1 MYYLQIKKGEYYEAL
16 ALGQQISFG
25 EMQGERGEIF
35 FRDEKTP
42 LAQTKIKNI
51 VYIFP
56 KKIKYE
62 HREDTAE
69 TLSKILK
76 EKKQDLIS
84 LFEKG
89 EIIKR
94 EVLDEVLEEIKSVN
108 LKGVAFD
115 KVWARVYPQNELGAH
130 IVGFLSFE
138 GKGQYGIE
146 GYYDKDLQGK
156 REFKQKEKSP
166 FGYLPLSLWEDN
178 KIISKGADLFLTLDY
193 KIQYFAEKLLL
204 QAKQSWDIDSGQ
216 IVVSNPQT
224 GEILA
229 LAVFPSFNPNSY
241 QKQNLETFLNPII
254 QKLFEPGSIFKAI
267 TFAAAI
273 EEHLITPETTY
284 IDEGFVKIIGS
295 PIYNFRKKVWGEQ
308 TMTDVLEESINT
320 GAVFVQQKLGQE
332 LFLEYLEKFGF
343 FEKTKI
349 DLQTESF
356 SENKIL
362 KQAHPRALA
371 VASFGQGI
379 ETTPIQM
386 IRAFSA
392 IANQGNLMRP
402 FLVKKIIRS
411 NNEIDEIYPEIQKK
425 VFSNKTAN
433 DLTLML
439 ISVVD
444 NGSGKKAKIPG
455 YLIAGKTGTAQ
466 IPLKQGGGYSET
478 ETTQSFISFF
488 PALDPK
494 FLVFVKLDNPK
505 EVNTASKSAAPL
517 AHEIIKYIIDS
528 QQIPPDYNLD
538 KIKN

>member
-16 ALGQQISFG
+16 ALGQQISFR
-25 EMQGERGEIF
+25 EMQGERGGIF

-62 HREDTAE
+62 YQDNVAE
-69 TLSKILK
+69 ILSKILK
-76 EKKQDLIS
+76 EKKQNLIS

-94 EVLDEVLEEIKSVN
+94 EVSDEILEETKSVN
-108 LKGVAFD
+108 LKGVVFD
-115 KVWARVYPQNELGAH
+115 KVWTRVYPQNELGAH

-138 GKGQYGIE
+138 DKGQYGIE

-166 FGYLPLSLWEDN
+166 FGYLPLSFWEDN

-204 QAKQSWDIDSGQ
+204 QAKESWDIDSGQ

-241 QKQNLETFLNPII
+241 QKQNLETFLNPIV

-273 EEHLITPETTY
+273 EEQLITPETTY

-332 LFLEYLEKFGF
+332 LFLDYLEKFGF

-349 DLQTESF
+349 DLQTEAF

-379 ETTPIQM
+379 EITPIQM

-402 FLVKKIIRS
+402 FLIKKIIRS
-411 NNEIDEIYPEIQKK
+411 NNEINEIYPEVQKK

-455 YLIAGKTGTAQ
+455 YFIAGKTGTAQ
-466 IPLKQGGGYSET
+466 IPLKQGGYSET
-478 ETTQSFISFF
+478 ETIQSFISFF

-505 EVNTASKSAAPL
+505 EVNAASKSAVPL
-517 AHEIIKYIIDS
+517 AHEMIKYIIDS